1 MKVLVTGASGFVGR
15 NLCRVL
21 IQKGYEVIATVRER
35 PSLPLATGV
44 KTVKIG
50 EFSGNTAWKKPLQGV
65 RSVVHLAA
73 RTHVMRETDDNPETA
88 YQRMN
93 VDVTRRLAEE
103 CVRSSARR
111 IVLMSSIKVN
121 GESTNIDRPYMASDP
136 PAPEDP
142 YGRTK
147 LHAERELARATE
159 GTDTDFVILRSPLIY
174 GAGVKGNFAK
184 LMCAL
189 AAGQCLPLGSISNCR
204 SLVFV
209 ENLCSALIACLE
221 SDRAANRTFLV
232 SDGEDL
238 STQQLARRLAGM
250 LGKPACLLPVPV
262 PLLKI
267 AGKVSGNN
275 AAVSRLTGSLRV
287 DSSLIRDELSWS
299 PPFSVDE
306 GLERTAAW
314 FNQQA
319 KKQKLVENAP

>member
-21 IQKGYEVIATVRER
+21 IQNRCEVIATVRER
-35 PSLPLATGV
+35 PSPCLATGV
-44 KTVKIG
+44 EIVNIG

-65 RSVVHLAA
+65 EGVVHLAA
-73 RTHVMRETDDNPETA
+73 RTHVMREADNNPETA

-93 VDVTRRLAEE
+93 VDVTRRLVEE
-103 CVRSSARR
+103 CVRSSVRR
-111 IVLMSSIKVN
+111 IVFMSSIKVN

-147 LHAERELARATE
+147 LHAERELVRATK
-159 GTDTDFVILRSPLIY
+159 GTGTDFVILRSPLIY

-189 AAGQCLPLGSISNCR
+189 AAGRYLPLGSISNCR

-209 ENLCSALIACLE
+209 ENLCSALIACLGTE
-221 SDRAANRTFLV
+221 RAANRTFLV

-238 STQQLARRLAGM
+238 STQELARRLARL
-250 LGKPACLLPVPV
+250 LGKPARLLPIPV
-262 PLLKI
+262 PILKI
-267 AGKVSGNN
+267 VGKFSGNN
-275 AAVSRLTGSLRV
+275 AAVARLTGSLRV
-287 DSSLIRDELSWS
+287 DSSFLRDELGWQ
-299 PPFSVDE
+299 PPFSVDQ

-319 KKQKLVENAP
+319 DDRELARNAP